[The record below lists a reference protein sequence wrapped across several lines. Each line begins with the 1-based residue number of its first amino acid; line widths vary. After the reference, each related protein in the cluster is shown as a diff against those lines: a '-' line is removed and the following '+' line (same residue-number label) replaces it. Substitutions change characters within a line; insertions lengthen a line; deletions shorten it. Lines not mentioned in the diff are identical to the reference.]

1 MTKELLKKQML
12 DTMKN
17 RHSIR
22 MYDIDKKISREDM
35 EYILEVARLS
45 PSSVGLEPWRFIVL
59 NNADMRAKIRDLSW
73 GAHPQLDTASDFIL
87 LIAKKGAR
95 YDSEVFCQHMD
106 RRGLTGDKK
115 DRALAIYK
123 KFQEEDMEI
132 ANSPRALFDW
142 AAKQTYIP
150 MANMMTAATMIGIDS
165 CPIEGFNYKKVDDY
179 LDSEGIIDSKK
190 EGIAVMV
197 SFGYRAKEPK
207 YAKERRSYE
216 EVVTWVE

>member
-1 MTKELLKKQML
+1 MTKELLKKQMME
-12 DTMKN
+12 TMEN
-17 RHSIR
+17 RCSIR
-22 MYDIDKKISREDM
+22 VYDKDKKISREDM
-35 EYILEVARLS
+35 DYILETARLS
-45 PSSVGLEPWRFIVL
+45 PSSVGLEPWRFVVL
-59 NNADMRAKIRDLSW
+59 NNAEMREQIRDYSW
-73 GAHPQLDTASDFIL
+73 GANPQLDTASDFVL

-95 YDSEVFCQHMD
+95 YDSDVFDEHMN

-115 DRALAIYK
+115 DKALAIYK

-132 ANSPRALFDW
+132 ADSPRALFDW

-165 CPIEGFNYKKVDDY
+165 CPIEGFNYKKVDEY
-179 LDSEGIIDSKK
+179 LTSKGIIDGDK
-190 EGIAVMV
+190 EGIASMV

-207 YAKERRSYE
+207 HGKARRSYD